1 MAQDDGRNSPISQL
15 LTTLGLTREDLQ
27 QRSDEMRQFLTAE
40 NDQTARVASRSRADS
55 ASSTQLHSL
64 SRSNSIISTSA
75 RSASRASTSSFR
87 DASPPPVTPVKSEPT
102 EASIPHRPVDN
113 MDVIL
118 ERQRQAR
125 KERRQRREKERD
137 PQRRGS
143 TSQGSPTPSSASS
156 RSLAFDPFFSRRDDD
171 QVDVKAQ
178 LEYTGMV
185 SPEGR
190 SPPPLTPQ
198 QSKYYREHTVS
209 QSKTFVPK
217 VESPAST
224 AQQLPPTPTIYPTP
238 YYPLPQSATLAALQA
253 LQGSSSALPVTPT
266 IRRIQGTEASER
278 SPLPPSSPLPTSPQ
292 SSPVRGIVNLVS
304 SPGPMGPPPEEE
316 SYGKLPYTLP
326 AGPYS
331 PNKPDLS
338 YAALLGQAILSSPDH
353 RLTLQEIYDWITIVY
368 PFFKRGETTWMNS
381 IRHVLST
388 TACFRKVTRDRA
400 LGRTQWA
407 IWDEDLECFKG
418 GGFRKQFCKDMNG
431 GKNPSE
437 VSGRAKRGR
446 KQVEDNDVSS
456 ERKSKKAKKDVKDL
470 EDKVPPR
477 AIAPAHSIF
486 PTRPAPPLQP
496 YREASV
502 ANQSVEVI
510 FPPLP
515 AESAFRQLAIFP
527 SAAASSSTSRATSH
541 VDGDEGMHA
550 SSPAS
555 SVIDSQYPP
564 SSASTSSV
572 PELTPN
578 NSSSSPPPSSSEM
591 ETEAQLEAPVEIVE
605 GPLCLAPSA
614 TVAGLDSDEEEGS
627 RNVYSS
633 TTLTPVRFWN
643 NSPRIKELSKLGG
656 KLNFAMPSLDNSD
669 DDESDDDGSSSHAVK
684 NKHVKVTLAAPF
696 DRLPPSPTNRK
707 STTKGRKS
715 KAAASRPRSSR
726 PSIRLSTPPPRQDD
740 DPHAGLKTPP
750 RNRLEISPVRTPLSH
765 KGLHMSP
772 SASLAHYKSHLD
784 PPPTLPFDQT
794 SSSTLG
800 TSGAAAPSTPKR
812 SLAFPL
818 LDDSPFRVIGM
829 SPFRTP
835 GSNGVFDPHDPRAL
849 LDEEFRRLGPGGLGE
864 GSPAPGIFGKERTL
878 LYDSPSGI
886 DSSPGKYKRWW

>member
-1 MAQDDGRNSPISQL
+1 MEAEDGRNSPISQL

-27 QRSDEMRQFLTAE
+27 QRSDEMRQFLTVE
-40 NDQTARVASRSRADS
+40 NDPTSRVLLRGRADS
-55 ASSTQLHSL
+55 TSSTHLPSL
-64 SRSNSIISTSA
+64 SRSNSMISSSA

-87 DASPPPVTPVKSEPT
+87 DASPPATPVKSEPT
-102 EASIPHRPVDN
+102 EFGLPQRPFDN
-113 MDVIL
+113 MDAII

-125 KERRQRREKERD
+125 RERRQKKERERD
-137 PQRRGS
+137 SQCKGF
-143 TSQGSPTPSSASS
+143 TSHSPTPSSASN
-156 RSLAFDPFFSRRDDD
+156 RSLAFDSFLSRRDDD
-171 QVDVKAQ
+171 QVDVKGQ
-178 LEYTGMV
+178 LENTGSTGSV
-185 SPEGR
+185 STEGR

-198 QSKYYREHTVS
+198 QAKYYRVHTVS
-209 QSKTFVPK
+209 QSKTVVPK
-217 VESPAST
+217 VESPASM
-224 AQQLPPTPTIYPTP
+224 AQQLPPTPTHEPTP
-238 YYPLPQSATLAALQA
+238 YYPLPYSVTLAALQA
-253 LQGSSSALPVTPT
+253 LQANSSAPPVTPT
-266 IRRIQGTEASER
+266 IRRILSTDISDR
-278 SPLPPSSPLPTSPQ
+278 SPLPSSSPLPGSPQ
-292 SSPVRGIVNLVS
+292 SSPVRGVVNLVS
-304 SPGPMGPPPEEE
+304 SPGPMGPAPEEQ
-316 SYGKLPYTLP
+316 SYSKLPYTLP
-326 AGPYS
+326 QGPYS

-338 YAALLGQAILSSPDH
+338 YAALLGQAILSASDH

-431 GKNPSE
+431 GKNASE
-437 VSGRAKRGR
+437 ASGRAKRGR
-446 KQVEDNDVSS
+446 RLTEDDNGSV
-456 ERKSKKAKKDVKDL
+456 ERKSKRAKKDAKDV
-470 EDKVPPR
+470 EAPAC
-477 AIAPAHSIF
+477 AIVTAHSIF
-486 PTRPAPPLQP
+486 PTRPAPPLQS

-502 ANQSVEVI
+502 ANQNGEVI

-527 SAAASSSTSRATSH
+527 SGSSSSTSRATSH
-541 VDGDEGMHA
+541 VDGDEGLHA

-555 SVIDSQYPP
+555 SVFGLQYPA

-578 NSSSSPPPSSSEM
+578 NSSSSPPPSSSEL
-591 ETEAQLEAPVEIVE
+591 ESEAQLDASVEIVN

-614 TVAGLDSDEEEGS
+614 TVAGMDSDEEDGS
-627 RNVYSS
+627 RNVFSS

-643 NSPRIKELSKLGG
+643 NSPRIKELARVGG
-656 KLNFAMPSLDNSD
+656 KLDFSLPSIDQSD
-669 DDESDDDGSSSHAVK
+669 DEDDSDYESSLYTRSRK
-684 NKHVKVTLAAPF
+684 TKLTLAAPF

-707 STTKGRKS
+707 SATNGRKA
-715 KAAASRPRSSR
+715 KAAALKARRS
-726 PSIRLSTPPPRQDD
+726 SIRLSTPPPRDR

-750 RNRLEISPVRTPLSH
+750 RNKLEISPVRTPLSH
-765 KGLHMSP
+765 RGLHMSP

-784 PPPTLPFDQT
+784 PPPALPFDQT
-794 SSSTLG
+794 FSL
-800 TSGAAAPSTPKR
+800 TSGAGPSTPKR

-818 LDDSPFRVIGM
+818 LEDSPFRLIGM

-835 GSNGVFDPHDPRAL
+835 GSSVVFDPHDPRAL
-849 LDEEFRRLGPGGLGE
+849 LDEEFRRMGPGGLGE
-864 GSPAPGIFGKERTL
+864 ISPTPGLFGKERQL
-878 LYDSPSGI
+878 LYDSPSGL